1 MTAMRVAH
9 DSDSPNPGINPRDVT
24 NAGPYR
30 NPASSYQTATPQQL
44 QAAGIAP
51 VVINERP
58 AARQQ
63 KPAAQGAYSSYA
75 SSSAYGE
82 QDLVGQNRP
91 YSYDDPRGGPA
102 SAANTSS
109 YAKASSTAG
118 VTPALS
124 AYHQQILPN
133 RNSGPQINSVEVSVL
148 PVVFVSGFFCWRY
161 PSKTILPPS

>member
-75 SSSAYGE
+75 SPSAYGE
-82 QDLVGQNRP
+82 QDVVGQNRP
-91 YSYDDPRGGPA
+91 YSYDDARGGPA

-133 RNSGPQINSVEVSVL
+133 RSSGPQINSVEVSSYQSFHL
-148 PVVFVSGFFCWRY
+148 LWFWSQ
-161 PSKTILPPS
+161 I

>member
-9 DSDSPNPGINPRDVT
+9 DSDSPNPGINPRDVS

-58 AARQQ
+58 ALRQQ
-63 KPAAQGAYSSYA
+63 KPATQGSYT
-75 SSSAYGE
+75 SYPYGE

-91 YSYDDPRGGPA
+91 YSYDEARGPA
-102 SAANTSS
+102 TNGNTSS

-118 VTPALS
+118 ATPALS

-133 RNSGPQINSVEVSVL
+133 RGGPQINSVEVSYSFLCV
-148 PVVFVSGFFCWRY
+148 W
-161 PSKTILPPS
+161 ILSHL